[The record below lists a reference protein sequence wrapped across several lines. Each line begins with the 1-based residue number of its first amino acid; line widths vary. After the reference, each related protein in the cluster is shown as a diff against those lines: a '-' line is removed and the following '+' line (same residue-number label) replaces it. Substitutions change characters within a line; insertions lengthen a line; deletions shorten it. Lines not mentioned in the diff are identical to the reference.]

1 LEIMMTK
8 APKFVE
14 RSVSFETRDTGDDGF
29 TLEGYG
35 AVFSQSTR
43 IDSWEGLFD
52 EQVDRSAFEKTL
64 SERTPVLQFDH
75 GRDPATGTV
84 PIGSIKEIRGDDHGL
99 FVQARLHDNARV
111 EPIRQAIASGSV
123 DGMSFRFQVI
133 RDAWDESSEVP
144 MRTLKE
150 VSLLE
155 VGPVVFPAYAGAS
168 VGVRSILATLP
179 EDERAALIEE
189 IRQAIL
195 LDVTDVDAAILGTST
210 EESDAVRSDTSE
222 YAKKEKREALLR
234 SFTLER

>member
-1 LEIMMTK
+1 MTK

-14 RSVSFETRDTGDDGF
+14 RSVSFEARDTGDDGF

-35 AVFSQSTR
+35 AVFGQPTR

-155 VGPVVFPAYAGAS
+155 VGPVVFP
-168 VGVRSILATLP
+168 R
-179 EDERAALIEE
+179 
-189 IRQAIL
+189 IRGGKCGCAV
-195 LDVTDVDAAILGTST
+195 DSCDAA
-210 EESDAVRSDTSE
+210 R
-222 YAKKEKREALLR
+222 R
-234 SFTLER
+234 

>member
-1 LEIMMTK
+1 MTK

-14 RSVSFETRDTGDDGF
+14 RSVSFETRDVGDDGF

-35 AVFSQSTR
+35 AVFNQATR
-43 IDSWEGLFD
+43 IDSYEGRFD
-52 EQVDRSAFEKTL
+52 ERIDRGAFEKTL
-64 SERTPVLQFDH
+64 SERMPVLQFDH

-123 DGMSFRFQVI
+123 DGMSFRFQVM
-133 RDAWDESSEVP
+133 RDVWDESSEVP

-155 VGPVVFPAYAGAS
+155 VGPVVFPAYDGAR

-179 EDERAALIEE
+179 EDERASLIEE

-195 LDVTDVDAAILGTST
+195 LDVPDVDAAVLGTST
-210 EESDAVRSDTSE
+210 DDTDADDSVTSVNRRGE
-222 YAKKEKREALLR
+222 RAAFLR
-234 SFTLER
+234 KLSLER

>member
-1 LEIMMTK
+1 MTK

-52 EQVDRSAFEKTL
+52 EQIDRSAFEKTL

>member
-1 LEIMMTK
+1 MTK

-14 RSVSFETRDTGDDGF
+14 RSVSCETRDVGDDGF

-35 AVFSQSTR
+35 AVFNQATR
-43 IDSWEGLFD
+43 IDSYEGRFD
-52 EQVDRSAFEKTL
+52 ERIDRSAFEKTL

-84 PIGSIKEIRGDDHGL
+84 PIGSIEEIRGDDHGL

-179 EDERAALIEE
+179 EDERASLIEE

-195 LDVTDVDAAILGTST
+195 LDVPDVDAAILGTST
-210 EESDAVRSDTSE
+210 DDTDADDPVTSVNRRGE
-222 YAKKEKREALLR
+222 RQAFLR
-234 SFTLER
+234 KLSLER

>member
-1 LEIMMTK
+1 MMTK

-52 EQVDRSAFEKTL
+52 EQIDRSAFEKTL

>member
-1 LEIMMTK
+1 MTK

-14 RSVSFETRDTGDDGF
+14 RSVSFETRDVGDDGF

-35 AVFSQSTR
+35 AVFNQATR
-43 IDSWEGLFD
+43 IDSYEGRFD
-52 EQVDRSAFEKTL
+52 ERIDRSAFEKTL

-84 PIGSIKEIRGDDHGL
+84 PIGSIEEIRGDDHGL

-179 EDERAALIEE
+179 EDERASLIEE

-195 LDVTDVDAAILGTST
+195 LDVPDVDAAILGTST
-210 EESDAVRSDTSE
+210 DDTDADDPVTSVNRRGE
-222 YAKKEKREALLR
+222 RQAFLR
-234 SFTLER
+234 KLSLER

>member
-1 LEIMMTK
+1 MGIK

-14 RSVSFETRDTGDDGF
+14 RSVSFKARDVGDDGF

-35 AVFSQSTR
+35 AVFNQPTR
-43 IDSWEGLFD
+43 IDSWEGTFD
-52 EQVDRSAFEKTL
+52 ERIERGAFDKTL

-75 GRDPATGTV
+75 GRDPATGSV
-84 PIGSIKEIRGDDHGL
+84 PIGAIKEIRSDDHGL

-111 EPIRQAIASGSV
+111 EPIRQAIASGAV

-133 RDAWDESSEVP
+133 RDAWDESGEAP

-150 VSLLE
+150 VSLME

-168 VGVRSILATLP
+168 VGVRSILATLD

-189 IRQAIL
+189 IRQAVM
-195 LDVTDVDAAILGTST
+195 LDVTDIDAAVLGTSVDET
-210 EESDAVRSDTSE
+210 DAADPGTSE
-222 YAKKEKREALLR
+222 YVKKEQRDALLR
-234 SFTLER
+234 QIILER

>member
-1 LEIMMTK
+1 MFK
-8 APKFVE
+8 APKYAE
-14 RSVSFETRDTGDDGF
+14 RSVSFETRDSGDDGF
-29 TLEGYG
+29 TLEGYA
-35 AVFSQSTR
+35 AVFNQATR
-43 IDSWEGLFD
+43 IDSHEGRFD
-52 EQVDRSAFEKTL
+52 EVIDRGAFNKTL

-75 GRDPATGTV
+75 GRDPATGSV
-84 PIGSIKEIRGDDHGL
+84 PIGSIQDIRSDDHGL
-99 FVQARLHDNARV
+99 FVSARLHDNARV
-111 EPIRQAIASGSV
+111 EPIRQAIASGAV

-133 RDAWDESSEVP
+133 RDDFDESREVP
-144 MRTLKE
+144 MRTLRE

-155 VGPVVFPAYAGAS
+155 CGPVVFPAYAGAS

-195 LDVTDVDAAILGTST
+195 LDVTDVDAAVLGTST

>member
-1 LEIMMTK
+1 MTK

-52 EQVDRSAFEKTL
+52 EQIDRSAFEKTL

-195 LDVTDVDAAILGTST
+195 LDVPDVDAAVLGTSADDT
-210 EESDAVRSDTSE
+210 DADDSVTSVNRRGE
-222 YAKKEKREALLR
+222 RQAFLR
-234 SFTLER
+234 KLSLER

>member
-1 LEIMMTK
+1 MFK
-8 APKFVE
+8 APKYAE
-14 RSVSFETRDTGDDGF
+14 RSVSFETRDSGDDGF
-29 TLEGYG
+29 TLEGYA
-35 AVFSQSTR
+35 AVFNQATR
-43 IDSWEGLFD
+43 IDSHEGRFD
-52 EQVDRSAFEKTL
+52 EVIDRGAFNKTL

-75 GRDPATGTV
+75 GRDPATGSV
-84 PIGSIKEIRGDDHGL
+84 PIGSIQDIRSDDHGL
-99 FVQARLHDNARV
+99 FVSARLHDNARV
-111 EPIRQAIASGSV
+111 EPIRQAIASGAV
-123 DGMSFRFQVI
+123 DGMSFRFQVM
-133 RDAWDESSEVP
+133 RDDWDESRETP
-144 MRTLKE
+144 MRTLRE

-155 VGPVVFPAYAGAS
+155 CGPVVFPAYAGAS

-195 LDVTDVDAAILGTST
+195 LDVTDVDAAVLGTST

>member
-1 LEIMMTK
+1 MTK

>member
-1 LEIMMTK
+1 MFK
-8 APKFVE
+8 APKYAE
-14 RSVSFETRDTGDDGF
+14 RSVSFETRDFGDDGF

-35 AVFSQSTR
+35 AVFNQATR
-43 IDSWEGLFD
+43 IDSHEGRFD
-52 EQVDRSAFEKTL
+52 EVIDRGAFNKTL

-75 GRDPATGTV
+75 GRDPATGSV
-84 PIGSIKEIRGDDHGL
+84 PIGSIEDIRSDDHGL
-99 FVQARLHDNARV
+99 FVRARLHDNARV
-111 EPIRQAIASGSV
+111 EPIRQAIASGAV
-123 DGMSFRFQVI
+123 DGMSFRFQVM
-133 RDAWDESSEVP
+133 RDDWDESRETP
-144 MRTLKE
+144 MRTLRE

-155 VGPVVFPAYAGAS
+155 CGPVVFPAYAGAS

-189 IRQAIL
+189 IGRAIL
-195 LDVTDVDAAILGTST
+195 LDVTDVDAAVLGTST

>member
-1 LEIMMTK
+1 MTK

-14 RSVSFETRDTGDDGF
+14 RSVSFEARDTGDDGF

-35 AVFSQSTR
+35 AVFGQPTR

-84 PIGSIKEIRGDDHGL
+84 PIGLIKEIRGDNHGL

-179 EDERAALIEE
+179 EGERAALIEE

>member
-1 LEIMMTK
+1 MMTK

>member
-1 LEIMMTK
+1 MMFK
-8 APKFVE
+8 APKYAE
-14 RSVSFETRDTGDDGF
+14 RSVSFETRDSGDDGF
-29 TLEGYG
+29 TLEGYA
-35 AVFSQSTR
+35 AVFNQATR
-43 IDSWEGLFD
+43 IDSHEGRFD
-52 EQVDRSAFEKTL
+52 EVIDRGAFNKTL

-75 GRDPATGTV
+75 GRDPATGSV
-84 PIGSIKEIRGDDHGL
+84 PIGSIEDIRSDDHGL
-99 FVQARLHDNARV
+99 FVRARLHDNARV
-111 EPIRQAIASGSV
+111 EPIRQAIASGAV

-133 RDAWDESSEVP
+133 RDDFDESREVP
-144 MRTLKE
+144 MRTLRE

-155 VGPVVFPAYAGAS
+155 CGPVVFPAYAGAS

-179 EDERAALIEE
+179 EDERASLIEE

-195 LDVTDVDAAILGTST
+195 LDVTDVDAAVLGTST